1 MRSIKTKL
9 FSLGM
14 AASML
19 LALGGC
25 AMSTPAN
32 VGSIGG
38 VEIPAGVYLLAQYN
52 SYNTASGL
60 ADLATGETANDVK
73 TVLKAQCT
81 GTINGEEV
89 TTDGADYISQL
100 TTHAIEYF
108 AAVEKEFD
116 ELGGV
121 LDDAAT
127 AEAANSAD
135 SLWNSNGD
143 LYTAN
148 GISKSTVETYLLN
161 AQKAKT
167 ILNMTYGADGTSP
180 VTEAEYTDYVN
191 NDCYY
196 VETVQFPLVNYSS
209 YSLATDDQKSQ
220 IEDIAAQC
228 LAELNEQATAETA
241 SNSALYTA
249 AMNYV
254 PQAMSAMGSTIESAQ
269 AVYYAGSKL
278 YTPDDLSSFGGDGY
292 NNLTDPLDEIP
303 LGTLWHSKAGTVV
316 GHAVVAAEL
325 RVRALVVI
333 GRGHGDGLP
342 RVVGIEAEI
351 PHAGQVPDAA
361 GSIGLRIH
369 NKHLSIIRMLQKM
382 RGSFPSPPRMPT
394 HVIGRGFPRWW
405 SG

>member
-73 TVLKAQCT
+73 VVLKAQCT

-161 AQKAKT
+161 AQKAKA
-167 ILNMTYGADGTSP
+167 ILNLTYGADGTSP

-303 LGTLWHSKAGTVV
+303 LGTWTTIDLGTPLLVARRIDPLKTYTVDQLNSMYDMLTSMKSDEIQDKLYADGAALEHNLDSSAINTYSASKIKKTV
-316 GHAVVAAEL
+316 
-325 RVRALVVI
+325 
-333 GRGHGDGLP
+333 
-342 RVVGIEAEI
+342 
-351 PHAGQVPDAA
+351 
-361 GSIGLRIH
+361 S
-369 NKHLSIIRMLQKM
+369 K
-382 RGSFPSPPRMPT
+382 
-394 HVIGRGFPRWW
+394 
-405 SG
+405 